1 MKRIKYIV
9 LFLLLMFPF
18 FVNAETLTYNVC
30 QNGCEYTELND
41 VLLELNNKTF
51 NHEYNNTDII
61 INLLDDSTYSLQN
74 VAQYSIYGGTSNP
87 SQEYVNINSFTLNG
101 MGNELHNISIIIAAK
116 NITINNIKSPVLDNE
131 NHFFLDGIMDE
142 EKMIHFTEEGREL
155 AELTLSKHNYL
166 KSFLMRAGI
175 DDETA
180 EREACAMEHGL
191 SQESFEKIRQFYPIM
206 LETD

>member
-1 MKRIKYIV
+1 MEQYDGGRMNMILRNFRNEARDDYLEAILMITQEKGHCRSINIADALDVTKPSVSVAVGKLIEAGLIV
-9 LFLLLMFPF
+9 
-18 FVNAETLTYNVC
+18 
-30 QNGCEYTELND
+30 
-41 VLLELNNKTF
+41 
-51 NHEYNNTDII
+51 
-61 INLLDDSTYSLQN
+61 
-74 VAQYSIYGGTSNP
+74 
-87 SQEYVNINSFTLNG
+87 
-101 MGNELHNISIIIAAK
+101 
-116 NITINNIKSPVLDNE
+116 
-131 NHFFLDGIMDE
+131 MDE

-191 SQESFEKIRQFYPIM
+191 SEESFEKIRQFYPIE